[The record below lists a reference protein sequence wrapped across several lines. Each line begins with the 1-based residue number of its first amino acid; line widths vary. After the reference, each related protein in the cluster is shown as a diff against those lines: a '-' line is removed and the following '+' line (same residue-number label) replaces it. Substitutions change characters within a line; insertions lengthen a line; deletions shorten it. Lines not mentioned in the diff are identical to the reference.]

1 MDATRPR
8 CLRDRA
14 RQGWYARWRS
24 ARFARHLG
32 FSPAAAVVSQPEV
45 ALPLRC
51 AGWLIRLAR
60 HGATM
65 RLCG

>member
-8 CLRDRA
+8 RIRGSA

-24 ARFARHLG
+24 VRFARHFG
-32 FSPAAAVVSQPEV
+32 FSPSAAEVSKPEV

-51 AGWLIRLAR
+51 AGWLCPVAR
-60 HGATM
+60 HGAA
-65 RLCG
+65 RKLGG

>member
-8 CLRDRA
+8 RMRGTA

-24 ARFARHLG
+24 VRFARHFG
-32 FSPAAAVVSQPEV
+32 FSPTAAAVSQPEV
-45 ALPLRC
+45 ALALRC
-51 AGWLIRLAR
+51 AGWLIPLPRL
-60 HGATM
+60 GAAM